1 MGPLSD
7 DEYRTFFTLLH
18 RFCEEELDQ
27 AEQFSVPTRFGD
39 VYAHFSRDPLGPA
52 DAYTPLG
59 DTKFWNPSGGPAR
72 EPGRPRL

>member
-18 RFCEEELDQ
+18 RYCEEELDQ
-27 AEQFSVPTRFGD
+27 AEQFSVPTGYGD
-39 VYAHFSRDPLGPA
+39 VYVSFGRHPQGPE

-59 DTKFWNPSGGPAR
+59 DTKFWNP
-72 EPGRPRL
+72 

>member
-18 RFCEEELDQ
+18 RFCQEELDQ
-27 AEQFSVPTRFGD
+27 AETFAVPTKFGD
-39 VYAHFSRDPLGPA
+39 VYVYLGREPLGPE

-59 DTKFWNPSGGPAR
+59 DTKFWDQP
-72 EPGRPRL
+72 